1 MKQPRFLLL
10 EEVLRTHAHQIERY
24 GGSFGVRDAG
34 LLLSAVA
41 APQASFAG
49 GFLHGTPFEMAAA
62 YLFHLAKNHP
72 FLDGNKRAALAA
84 ALVFLALGFV
94 SLDAPDEELAQ
105 LVLPDA
111 TGEAPKAEVATL
123 LARYACPPHR

>member
-41 APQASFAG
+41 APPASFAG

-62 YLFHLAKNHP
+62 YLFHLARNHP
-72 FLDGNKRAALAA
+72 FLGGKKGAALPAG
-84 ALVFLALGFV
+84 LVFLELSFV
-94 SLDAPDEELAQ
+94 FVHAPVEE
-105 LVLPDA
+105 
-111 TGEAPKAEVATL
+111 
-123 LARYACPPHR
+123 